1 MIDRERAASWIGA
14 SLLRKEDARHLHGH
28 GMFIA
33 DINMPSTQ
41 DVAFVRSQRAH
52 ANVRHLVKP
61 PELAARVFTLADIGP
76 INILEAGPEL
86 AAHRHSPYP
95 PLADRRVRYVGQ
107 TIAACMMPTR
117 AQAEDLADRVHVELA
132 ELPAV
137 VDVVAAMRPDSPRV
151 FDEWPSNAY
160 LSTRVVEGNP
170 ESLTSAPIR
179 LTRRLRLNRQATVSL
194 EGRGVLAYWDYRLDE
209 LVVYLS
215 TQGGQVKRL
224 ALSRMLGLPEH
235 KVRVIAPDVG
245 GGFGGKN
252 RIMPEDVAVAAIAL
266 KVKHPVR
273 WIEDRREHLL
283 ASVHARDHTYDLTI
297 SADRDGTLLG
307 IEGDI
312 YIDAGAY
319 ALWPTGAFQEASM
332 ASRNL
337 TGPYRIRHLKLN
349 AHTVAT
355 NKAPMGP
362 YRGVARPGA
371 TFALERLVDEVARE
385 LNREP
390 FDLRRR
396 NTVTSTELPYK
407 TAAGLK
413 LDTGDYVAALDIA
426 REKIELPAICKRQA
440 AGEPDGRRI
449 GVGFAFYT
457 EQSGHGMVEFVK
469 RKFRVIPGYESANV
483 RMLPDGGVLIYVGV
497 QNHGQGHET
506 TLAQIAAHELGI
518 DPARISVRYG
528 DTAVGPY
535 GFGTFAS
542 RSIVFAGGA
551 VGKASRALAEK
562 ILRIGAHLLQA
573 DVADVRIEAGAVHGP
588 SAKISVAEIAF
599 AANARPDHLPAGMDP
614 LLETIATYEP
624 TDSGGVFAYGTH
636 AAVVAV
642 DPDNG
647 VTEILDYVV
656 SEDCGTMIN
665 PMIVDGQVQGGIA
678 QGIGTALYEEIPYDE
693 QGQPLATTFADYMV
707 PCAPEIPAVRI
718 AHLVTPALTTEY
730 GVKGLGEGGAIAPPA
745 AIANAIAD
753 AFRDIGATF
762 NETPLTPRRVSDAI
776 ERARRAKNP
785 HPRKR
790 RYSTTQFRK
799 PSPRPA
805 HCWPRAV
812 QRRPQSPAANRW
824 CLCSICESRCPTF
837 WSISGD
843 CKSSKRLPQRRLTFA
858 SVL

>member
-1 MIDRERAASWIGA
+1 MADRTAGGGWIGA
-14 SLLRKEDARHLHGH
+14 SLPRKEDARHLDGR

-33 DINMPSTQ
+33 DVRMPDLQ
-41 DVAFVRSQRAH
+41 DIAFLRSQM
-52 ANVRHLVKP
+52 ANANLRRVIKP
-61 PELAARVFTLADIGP
+61 PDATERVFTLSDIGP
-76 INILEAGPEL
+76 VNVLEAGPEL

-95 PLADRRVRYVGQ
+95 PLADGRVRYVGQ

-117 AQAEDLADRVHVELA
+117 AQAEDLADRVAVELD
-132 ELPAV
+132 ELPAI
-137 VDVVAAMRPDSPRV
+137 VDAVAAMRPGSPRV
-151 FDEWPSNAY
+151 FDHWPDNAY
-160 LSTRVVEGNP
+160 ISATVTEGNP
-170 ESLTSAPIR
+170 AALATAPIR
-179 LTRRLRLNRQATVSL
+179 LRRQFRMNRQATISL
-194 EGRGVLAYWDYRLDE
+194 EGRGVLAYWDHRLDE

-224 ALSRMLGLPEH
+224 ALSLMLGLPEN
-235 KVRVIAPDVG
+235 KIRVIAPDVG

-266 KVKHPVR
+266 KVGHPVR

-283 ASVHARDHTYDLTI
+283 ASVHARDHTYDLVV

-307 IEGDI
+307 VEGDI

-337 TGPYRIRHLKLN
+337 TGPYRIGHLKLN

-371 TFALERLVDEVARE
+371 CFAIERLVDEVARE
-385 LNREP
+385 LDREP
-390 FDLRRR
+390 FDLRRQ
-396 NTVTSTELPYK
+396 NIVTATELPYR
-407 TAAGLK
+407 TAAGMK

-426 REKIELPAICKRQA
+426 RDMVDLPAIRKRQA
-440 AGEPDGRRI
+440 AGEPDGRAI

-457 EQSGHGMVEFVK
+457 EQSGHGTVEFVK
-469 RKFRVIPGYESANV
+469 RKFRVIPGYESANA
-483 RMLPDGGVLIYVGV
+483 RMLPDGSLLIHVGV

-506 TLAQIAAHELGI
+506 TLAQIAAHELTV
-518 DPARISVRYG
+518 DPGSISVRYG

-551 VGKASRALAEK
+551 VARAARKLAEK
-562 ILRIGAHLLQA
+562 IRLIGAHLLQCDIA
-573 DVADVRIEAGAVHGP
+573 ATRLEGGAVHGP
-588 SAKISVAEIAF
+588 AGKIGIAEIAF

-614 LLETIATYEP
+614 LLEAVATYEP
-624 TDSGGVFAYGTH
+624 ADSGGVFAYGTH
-636 AAVVAV
+636 AVVVAV
-642 DPDNG
+642 DPDSG
-647 VTEILDYVV
+647 VTELLDYVV

-693 QGQPLATTFADYMV
+693 LGQPLATTFADYMV

-718 AHLVTPALTTEY
+718 AHMMSPALTTEY

-753 AFRDIGATF
+753 AFRGIGASF
-762 NETPLTPRRVSDAI
+762 NETPLTPRRVSEAVD
-776 ERARRAKNP
+776 RARRAKGG
-785 HPRKR
+785 
-790 RYSTTQFRK
+790 
-799 PSPRPA
+799 A
-805 HCWPRAV
+805 
-812 QRRPQSPAANRW
+812 
-824 CLCSICESRCPTF
+824 
-837 WSISGD
+837 
-843 CKSSKRLPQRRLTFA
+843 
-858 SVL
+858 